1 MIHKLKA
8 HKKFERSVVY
18 HVTFNGY
25 LDMGDVIIIDMDGN
39 IVMAEVVSSN
49 IVCDG
54 CPFTKGRSCTVRND
68 SIDKIL
74 CHRHDDTYVGFASLD
89 NILENL

>member
-8 HKKFERSVVY
+8 HKKFEMSNVY
-18 HVTFNGY
+18 HVAFDGY
-25 LDMGDVIIIDMDGN
+25 LDMGDVVIIDMDGT
-39 IVMAEVVSSN
+39 IAMARVVSSD

-74 CHRHDDTYVGFASLD
+74 CHRHDDTYVGFCSID
-89 NILENL
+89 NILEAL